1 MALITNR
8 FRQFRNQRL
17 IERVRQVLRLTGLP
31 SHRLELE
38 ITERIMIED
47 ADGAYKTM
55 TALKT
60 LGVRLSMDDFGTGYS
75 SLNYLRR
82 FPFDG
87 LKIDK
92 SFTDELAE
100 SHEGQSIVEGII
112 NLGHALSMTVTAE
125 GVETTE
131 QLRQLQTLMCD
142 EVQGYFLGKP
152 MKLNDLSVL
161 IHNTHYD

>member
-1 MALITNR
+1 M
-8 FRQFRNQRL
+8 
-17 IERVRQVLRLTGLP
+17 
-31 SHRLELE
+31 
-38 ITERIMIED
+38 
-47 ADGAYKTM
+47 
-55 TALKT
+55 
-60 LGVRLSMDDFGTGYS
+60 
-75 SLNYLRR
+75 RR

-125 GVETTE
+125 GVETAE
-131 QLRQLQTLMCD
+131 QLEHLQALMCD
-142 EVQGYFLGKP
+142 EVQGYLLGKP

-161 IHNTHYD
+161 IRSAYYD

>member
-1 MALITNR
+1 
-8 FRQFRNQRL
+8 
-17 IERVRQVLRLTGLP
+17 
-31 SHRLELE
+31 
-38 ITERIMIED
+38 MIED
-47 ADGAYKTM
+47 ADGAFKTM
-55 TALKT
+55 TALKA

-92 SFTDELAE
+92 SFIDELTQ
-100 SHEGQSIVEGII
+100 SREGQSIVEGII

-131 QLRQLQTLMCD
+131 QLEHLQTLMCD
-142 EVQGYFLGKP
+142 EVQGYLLGKP
-152 MKLNDLSVL
+152 MKLNELL
-161 IHNTHYD
+161 NITHQTDNDK

>member
-1 MALITNR
+1 
-8 FRQFRNQRL
+8 
-17 IERVRQVLRLTGLP
+17 
-31 SHRLELE
+31 
-38 ITERIMIED
+38 MIED
-47 ADGAYKTM
+47 ADGAFKTM
-55 TALKT
+55 TALKA

-92 SFTDELAE
+92 SFIDELTQ

-131 QLRQLQTLMCD
+131 QLEHLQALTCD
-142 EVQGYFLGKP
+142 EAQGYLLGKP
-152 MKLNDLSVL
+152 MKLNELL
-161 IHNTHYD
+161 NITHQADYDK